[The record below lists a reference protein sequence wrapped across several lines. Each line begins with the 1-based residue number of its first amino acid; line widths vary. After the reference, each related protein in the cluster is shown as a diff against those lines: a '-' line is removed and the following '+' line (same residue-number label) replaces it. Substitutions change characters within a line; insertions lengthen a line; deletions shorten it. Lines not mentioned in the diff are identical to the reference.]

1 MRITESQLRRI
12 IRQERARLIR
22 EGEFDITSDEM
33 GEEGDTPWKVVTVFS
48 ITGKKLKSY
57 ANKTVT
63 EVADALTLDGMPL
76 RPGDV
81 EVGAGYKGATVLDDS
96 GEARL
101 IVVGGNADGAVR
113 AGVASMIS
121 AL

>member
-22 EGEFDITSDEM
+22 EGEFDITSAEL
-33 GEEGDTPWKVVTVFS
+33 GEEGEMPWKVVTVFS

-57 ANKTVT
+57 ANKTVS

-76 RPGDV
+76 GPGDS
-81 EVGAGYKGATVLDDS
+81 ELGAGYHGVTVVDDS

-101 IVVGGNADGAVR
+101 IVVGGNDEGAIR
-113 AGVASMIS
+113 AGVASMIN